1 MIEQWQWKDFD
12 GEMMAGDPVLVGDV
26 WKKWKNCVLFY
37 LAGHQVLAK

>member
-26 WKKWKNCVLFY
+26 WKNCVLFY